1 MHPAKIDLT
10 LLPAGR
16 HIAFSKDLLE
26 VAHVFRRVGG
36 EAGRW
41 LRVALHYR
49 SPYLDTQVFA
59 PGTLLEYYV
68 QHETQQGAPEARS
81 HVVSTTIP
89 AGPANQKP
97 APVPADIPLGSQ
109 HEQTRIT
116 PLLPAVADDSA
127 GHGQDR

>member
-1 MHPAKIDLT
+1 MHIAKIELT
-10 LLPAGR
+10 LVPAGR
-16 HIAFSKDLLE
+16 QLTFSKAPLE

-81 HVVSTTIP
+81 HLVSTTIQE
-89 AGPANQKP
+89 NQKP
-97 APVPADIPLGSQ
+97 APGPGDIPLGSQ

-116 PLLPAVADDSA
+116 QLLPAATDDSA
-127 GHGQDR
+127 RNGQDR